1 MFAVVTR
8 LWSRN
13 MLTKSIV
20 ETLPKCIAFI
30 EYDDTPKVLKMAFG
44 SESPLKGVKVGV
56 VNRLGGAACLISSMN
71 GLRVDH
77 SRTSQHPTLAAL
89 VVLVE
94 GVCGIGVVSQPPHGL
109 KSVVLLG
116 YPAGAAY

>member
-30 EYDDTPKVLKMAFG
+30 EYHDTPKVLKMAFG

-56 VNRLGGAACLISSMN
+56 VNRLG
-71 GLRVDH
+71 LRVDH
-77 SRTSQHPTLAAL
+77 SRTSQRPTLAAL
-89 VVLVE
+89 AVLVE
-94 GVCGIGVVSQPPHGL
+94 GVCGVGVVSQPPHGL

-116 YPAGAAY
+116 CPAGAAY